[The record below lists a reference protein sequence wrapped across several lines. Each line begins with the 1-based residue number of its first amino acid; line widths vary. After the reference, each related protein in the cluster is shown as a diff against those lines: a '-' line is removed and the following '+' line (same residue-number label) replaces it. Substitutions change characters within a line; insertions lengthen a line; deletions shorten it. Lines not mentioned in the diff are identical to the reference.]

1 MALVK
6 RTWSEYLSHPCDNM
20 IKDEFV
26 EQDMMEIPSLQTDD
40 IDYTI
45 VDTSIHPLHPPKN
58 ALKIDRLPSKESPAK
73 PARRKCKLK
82 VVFYHVLIK
91 SRPKM

>member
-6 RTWSEYLSHPCDNM
+6 RTWLEYLSHPCDKM

-26 EQDMMEIPSLQTDD
+26 EQDMMEMSSLQTND

-58 ALKIDRLPSKESPAK
+58 TLTIDKLPSKETPAK
-73 PARRKCKLK
+73 PPRRKCKSE
-82 VVFYHVLIK
+82 VVFYHI
-91 SRPKM
+91 